1 MLSKFIKKLTLY
13 VFTTK
18 DDEQFYSFVKSLFF
32 KSEQD
37 PYLTTLVDCTH
48 LGLKRWNVELLFS
61 LLGISKAHN
70 RKFIAFYPSYFFV
83 WNTLQSKAIWIFK
96 KIHNKDNRLFEL
108 FCMSEKISP
117 SYSNFLFSNKLSYD
131 FYSKDD
137 LLNFKY
143 KDIKLGD
150 IIYDSYLKENKKATV
165 DVKSKKLARIVERA
179 CFLVDCYEQEFLK
192 YGVQEFYVT
201 HATYI
206 CFGAAVRVAL
216 KYKIKVFVTH
226 STRWTEFHQL
236 SEEHPLQ
243 TPNFK
248 IYKQLFD
255 KLENPDICLE
265 EAKQQLEDRFRGAI
279 DPSIAYMKESAYA
292 DEDSS
297 IGCISD
303 NTDNLIIMLHCF
315 FDSPHIYKS
324 MLYPDFYEWVVD
336 TIEVALGAGKAVFIK
351 EHPNGILGNN
361 EIVAELKKNFSNVT
375 FLEKTTSNLT
385 IMKCKIDAV
394 ATVYG
399 TIGHEF
405 SYHNIPVINAGDNPH
420 SAFNF
425 CYNPSSRE
433 QYQKLIMDVGSLK
446 KPTNSDKIDILKFYY
461 IHNLYNG
468 KGVNSLMIKKISK
481 KFGFRDDYKE
491 MIDVINEAGIDKC
504 VDASKNTYLRLNL

>member
-1 MLSKFIKKLTLY
+1 MFSKFLKKLTLY

-18 DDEQFYSFVKSLFF
+18 DDEQFYSLVQSLFY

-37 PYLTTLVDCTH
+37 PCLTTLVDCTH

-61 LLGISKAHN
+61 LLGISKAQN

-83 WNTLQSKAIWIFK
+83 WNSFQSKAIWFFK
-96 KIHNKDNRLFEL
+96 KIYNKDNRLLEL
-108 FCMSEKISP
+108 FCMNKKISP
-117 SYSNFLFSNKLSYD
+117 SYSNFFFSNKAAYN
-131 FYSKDD
+131 FCSKDE

-165 DVKSKKLARIVERA
+165 DVDSKKLARIVKRT
-179 CFLVDCYEQEFLK
+179 CFLVDFYEKEFSK
-192 YGVQEFYVT
+192 NGVQEFYVT

-226 STRWTEFHQL
+226 STRYTEFHQL

-248 IYKQLFD
+248 IYNQLFD
-255 KLENPDICLE
+255 ELENPELCLE
-265 EAKQQLEDRFRGAI
+265 EAKKQLEDRFRGAI
-279 DPSIAYMKESAYA
+279 DPSIAYMKESAYTA
-292 DEDSS
+292 ADSS
-297 IGCISD
+297 FVSIPD
-303 NTDNLIIMLHCF
+303 NTDNLLIMLHCF

-324 MLYPDFYEWVVD
+324 MLYPDFYEWVID
-336 TIEVALGAGKAVFIK
+336 TVEIALDAGKAVFIK
-351 EHPNGILGNN
+351 EHPNGILGNDKV
-361 EIVAELKKNFSNVT
+361 IADLKKEFSNVT
-375 FLEKTTSNLT
+375 FLEKTTSNLA
-385 IMKCKIDAV
+385 IMKCKIDAI

-425 CYNPSSRE
+425 CYNPSSLK
-433 QYQKLIMDVGSLK
+433 QYQKLIMDVGNLK
-446 KPTNSDKIDILKFYY
+446 KPTDSDKIDILKFYY

-468 KGVNSLMIKKISK
+468 AGVNSLMIKNISK
-481 KFGFRDDYKE
+481 QFGFRDDYKE
-491 MIDVINEAGIDKC
+491 MMDVINQDGVDKYI
-504 VDASKNTYLRLNL
+504 DASKDTYLRLIS